1 MVRGIFI
8 MGHTIMCG
16 KKARI
21 YKSTN
26 FADSIY
32 YEKSELIKA
41 LFSVR
46 HIIVHGGRGVLKQLH
61 FIK

>member
-1 MVRGIFI
+1 
-8 MGHTIMCG
+8 MCG